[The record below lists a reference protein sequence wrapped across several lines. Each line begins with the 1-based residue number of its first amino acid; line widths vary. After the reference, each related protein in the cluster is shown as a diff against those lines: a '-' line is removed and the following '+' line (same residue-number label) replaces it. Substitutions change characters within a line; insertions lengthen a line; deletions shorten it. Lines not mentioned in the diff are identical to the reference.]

1 MSIFGSNSLVQ
12 RIQRWIKLSIIAS
25 IVINFIYHK
34 YVRIKKLKVSI
45 KSNDQVSMK
54 ISNGILV
61 NQSRLAIARSPI
73 DLSREIRKN
82 LNRSRTRRQ
91 LINKVTNRCTTYCFL
106 TVMTDSSGA
115 TRSEFKESPAF
126 LTSLPSL
133 SLFLFFLSSFPCPE
147 TSTEQVVSR
156 NPVALTV
163 SRTTVHDIT
172 RIRDYW
178 VCVVVTLRRV

>member
-1 MSIFGSNSLVQ
+1 
-12 RIQRWIKLSIIAS
+12 
-25 IVINFIYHK
+25 
-34 YVRIKKLKVSI
+34 
-45 KSNDQVSMK
+45 MK
-54 ISNGILV
+54 ISILV

-115 TRSEFKESPAF
+115 RRSEFKESPAF
-126 LTSLPSL
+126 LTLPSL

-156 NPVALTV
+156 NPVALRV